1 MGSNSTTPTRRA
13 LRPWA
18 AVAIVAALL
27 AAGAAVTLSTFA
39 GSLPLTAG
47 LVLLTLATA
56 TIILRRLTTPG

>member
-1 MGSNSTTPTRRA
+1 MGSNSTTPTRRT

-18 AVAIVAALL
+18 AAAMVTALL
-27 AAGAAVTLSTFA
+27 AAGAAVTLSTVA
-39 GSLPLTAG
+39 GFLPLTAG